1 MQIVKA
7 NTKKKASSQGRRA
20 RTFCNPPLP
29 YIRPYLCNTCERW
42 GPVMTLTSLFL
53 DDLGYE
59 DLASDVA
66 DDFDYYRDA
75 IESRAGNTLI
85 SNNTL

>member
-1 MQIVKA
+1 
-7 NTKKKASSQGRRA
+7 
-20 RTFCNPPLP
+20 
-29 YIRPYLCNTCERW
+29 
-42 GPVMTLTSLFL
+42 MTLSSLFL

-85 SNNTL
+85 FSNML

>member
-1 MQIVKA
+1 
-7 NTKKKASSQGRRA
+7 
-20 RTFCNPPLP
+20 
-29 YIRPYLCNTCERW
+29 
-42 GPVMTLTSLFL
+42 MTLTSLFL

-85 SNNTL
+85 SNNTLQRVVCRDVSLNSHNYTERKYMDQIRYLRPDP